1 MTDFSK
7 NFKAFLLSRLFMQFL
22 IAENVIIGLGFIL
35 RLRLERLFGFGKPLL
50 GSLRIL
56 FFIVKIYLGVTV
68 KCSF

>member
-7 NFKAFLLSRLFMQFL
+7 NFKAFLLHFLQFL

-56 FFIVKIYLGVTV
+56 FLIVKIYLGVTV